1 MFLRPRLGQ
10 CPGACRHV
18 SSPGNNNSGIEPL
31 SFSESD
37 GHPRSTSDDAVF
49 LPILREVVEDASEA
63 IVVTEAQLQEPGPR
77 ILWVNPAFTEITGY
91 DRREVVGKT
100 PRILQGP
107 KTEASVLRRLR
118 TRLAAGERF
127 EGETIN
133 YRKDGTEFVNHWSIA
148 PVRGADGAIAYWV
161 SIQRDV
167 TEKRQLEREVLRV
180 QEEER
185 RRIGRSLHDS
195 VGSDLVSAGMLLD
208 NVLDRYEDDEAL
220 VSSLQSVR
228 AAIERGY
235 EDLRDLTRGLS
246 PVDLSEGSLTIALE
260 NLVARCPGARF
271 DPGDVD
277 LDGVLAGWNV
287 EALAHLYWIV
297 KEATANALEHAEA
310 DTIVVRAGWK
320 EGGLVL
326 AVEDDGVGMAAG
338 DRDEQGWG
346 LRTMKYRADLLSAD
360 LEVAPRPG
368 GGTRVACRL
377 PMGRSS
383 AL

>member
-1 MFLRPRLGQ
+1 M
-10 CPGACRHV
+10 
-18 SSPGNNNSGIEPL
+18 SSSATDGGGFEPL
-31 SFSESD
+31 PVPDSNGLFDNASGEE
-37 GHPRSTSDDAVF
+37 RL
-49 LPILREVVEDASEA
+49 LPILLKAVEDASEA
-63 IVVTEAQLQEPGPR
+63 ILVTEAQLEAPGPR

-91 DRREVVGKT
+91 ERDEVMGQT

-107 KTEASVLRRLR
+107 NTEASVLGRLR

-148 PVRGADGAIAYWV
+148 PVRGSDETIAYWV

-185 RRIGRSLHDS
+185 RRIGRDLHDS

-208 NVLDRYEDDEAL
+208 NVLDRYEDHEAL
-220 VSSLQSVR
+220 AGSLQSVR
-228 AAIERGY
+228 EAIERGY
-235 EDLRDLTRGLS
+235 EALRELTRGLS

-260 NLVARCPGARF
+260 NLAARSPNVHAETGE
-271 DPGDVD
+271 VD
-277 LDGVLAGWNV
+277 LDVVLADWDV

-297 KEATANALEHAEA
+297 KEATTNALEHAAA
-310 DTIVVRAGWK
+310 DTIRIRASR
-320 EGGLVL
+320 EESSLVL
-326 AVEDDGVGMAAG
+326 AVEDDGVGMEAV

-346 LRTMKYRADLLSAD
+346 LRTMQYRADLLSAELD
-360 LEVAPRPG
+360 VGPRPG

-377 PMGRSS
+377 PV
-383 AL
+383 